1 MDIPI
6 VYPSPHRYNRIKYV
20 GGSCMRRYSGTQTLL
35 FGLLCT
41 VLLFLFALGF
51 GWIRLPIEGSPTGI
65 SSTENTT
72 GASAPSVVT
81 TLGEGLPPSRQL
93 LQPQNLEGDRS
104 PLGGNF
110 LPVNNGTRY
119 TEDEQV
125 NIRVYEQRN
134 EGVVNI
140 TTEVLAFNWF
150 LEPVPRE
157 GSTGSGS
164 IIDPRGYVLTNNHVV
179 EKAYKV
185 QVALADGTQVEGEV
199 VGADPEND
207 LAVIKFDPKG
217 RKLTIIPM
225 GSSSNLKI
233 GQRVLAIG
241 NPFAFDR
248 TLTTGIISGLGRPIR
263 TDKGLVI
270 QNMIQTDASINP
282 GNSGGPLLDTQGNM
296 VGINTM
302 IYSPSGGSVG
312 IGFAV
317 PVDTAK
323 RVVPEIIKY
332 GKVVRGWIDIVPVQ
346 LFPALVEYAKL
357 PVDRG
362 LLVSRTIPG
371 GNAEKAGIKGG
382 SRSEAVRY
390 GNSIIYLGG
399 DIIVEVDGTKVGSL
413 ADLYVALE
421 DNKPGET
428 VVVVAYR
435 GKTRREFKVTL
446 SQRPEKFQWE

>member
-1 MDIPI
+1 M
-6 VYPSPHRYNRIKYV
+6 K
-20 GGSCMRRYSGTQTLL
+20 RYSRGQAFL
-35 FGLLCT
+35 FALLCT
-41 VLLFLFALGF
+41 ALVVLVALGF
-51 GWIRLPIEGSPTGI
+51 GWIQLPGTKGDAAIH
-65 SSTENTT
+65 STAEDRDTDVE
-72 GASAPSVVT
+72 P
-81 TLGEGLPPSRQL
+81 TLGGGPEEPVIW
-93 LQPQNLEGDRS
+93 
-104 PLGGNF
+104 GGNSPREGAIF
-110 LPVNNGTRY
+110 PVNNGNRY
-119 TEDEQV
+119 TEEEQI
-125 NIRVYEQRN
+125 NIQVYELRN

-140 TTEVLAFNWF
+140 TTEILAFNWF

-157 GSTGSGS
+157 GTTGSGS
-164 IIDPRGYVLTNNHVV
+164 IIDNRGYVLTNNHVV

-185 QVALADGTQVEGEV
+185 QIALADGTQVEGEV

-207 LAVIKFDPKG
+207 LAVVKFDPKG
-217 RKLTIIPM
+217 RKLTLVPM
-225 GSSSNLKI
+225 GSSSTLKV

-263 TDKGLVI
+263 TENGLVI

-282 GNSGGPLLDTQGNM
+282 GNSGGPLLDIQGNI

-332 GKVVRGWIDIVPVQ
+332 GRVVRGWIDVVPVQ
-346 LFPALVEYAKL
+346 LFPALVQYAKL

-362 LLVSRTIPG
+362 LLVSRTLPG
-371 GNAEKAGIKGG
+371 GNAEKAGIRGG

-390 GNSIIYLGG
+390 GSSIIYLGG
-399 DIIVEVDGTKVGSL
+399 DIIVEVDGTKVGTI

-428 VVVVAYR
+428 VSVVVYR
-435 GKTRREFKVTL
+435 GSQKKEFKVVL
-446 SQRPEKFQWE
+446 SERPEKFQWE

>member
-1 MDIPI
+1 MSRECHEKNMI
-6 VYPSPHRYNRIKYV
+6 VYLPPCRYNGIVRI
-20 GGSCMRRYSGTQTLL
+20 GGTCMRRYSGSQTLL

-41 VLLFLFALGF
+41 VLAFLFALGF
-51 GWIRLPIEGSPTGI
+51 GWIRLPLQEEVSRNEAAGTVKAQD
-65 SSTENTT
+65 
-72 GASAPSVVT
+72 GASFA
-81 TLGEGLPPSRQL
+81 GKE
-93 LQPQNLEGDRS
+93 LQIQNPETDRS
-104 PLGGNF
+104 SLGGTF
-110 LPVNNGTRY
+110 LPVNNSPRY

-217 RKLTIIPM
+217 RKLTTIPM
-225 GSSSNLKI
+225 GSSSNLKV

-435 GKTRREFKVTL
+435 GKTKREFKVTL
-446 SQRPEKFQWE
+446 SERPQKFQWE